1 MRFVSISEAKNGLS
15 ALLKE
20 VQGGATVVITDRGVR
35 VARLMSPPS
44 SKGVPAA
51 AVELA
56 QRGRLVLPAR
66 QPNARWL
73 DLRRP
78 KPRGKASA
86 VRALL
91 DERDSG
97 RRSTGTRQR

>member
-1 MRFVSISEAKNGLS
+1 MRSVSISEAKNGLS

-20 VQGGATVVITDRGVR
+20 VQGGATVVITDRGVP
-35 VARLMSPPS
+35 VARLVSPAS
-44 SKGVPAA
+44 SKGIPPA

-56 QRGRLVLPAR
+56 QRGRLLLPAR
-66 QPNARWL
+66 QPSARWL

-78 KPRGKASA
+78 RPRGKASA

-91 DERDSG
+91 DEREGG
-97 RRSTGTRQR
+97 R